1 MRLAILLASTMLLAA
16 CGGAGPK
23 ALGEYTPPGGG
34 GPTTDPATGEA
45 HSFVN
50 PTKTT
55 VYTAQGGSQH
65 YEYLRGEPTITA
77 ATETTPATY
86 AVRGQS
92 ERLYDS
98 NSTEA
103 GNDSLSVTY
112 DRDDSEFALTFEDD
126 AATVSI
132 ELLYQDPGHR
142 TAFGGLEQPQ
152 IGVPDLTAQ
161 SVFYVE
167 GGRTSDLVRPE
178 PNNPYPWVLAQ
189 GADTGVSDFTT
200 FFYQKPG
207 TVTKYVTYAGYVR
220 NRYTVV
226 RPSGAPDEYRFFLD
240 RGVLV
245 FGEQTL
251 RQNAPTAG
259 TGAFTGPMLATMVF
273 NDQIDNGQGDNY
285 FQWIVGSANVNVDF
299 AATTFNIN
307 MSGRVGQ
314 LFSDVNEVV
323 VASMP
328 EGSTFTAAG
337 NGRFDGG
344 LPIFRTFSGGFSSA
358 SFTRPDGSVF
368 VMNLS
373 DPYSSA
379 NTVDGSF
386 YGPNGEE
393 VGGTFRVSHGQPDT
407 RIDIL
412 GVFTGE

>member
-23 ALGEYTPPGGG
+23 ALGEFTPPGGG
-34 GPTTDPATGEA
+34 GTGTDPATGEA

-65 YEYLRGEPTITA
+65 YKYRRAEPSDGNGGYI
-77 ATETTPATY
+77 
-86 AVRGQS
+86 VRSQGAQF
-92 ERLYDS
+92 YNS

-112 DRDDSEFALTFEDD
+112 DRDDAEFSLRFQDD
-126 AATVSI
+126 AASVDLET
-132 ELLYQDPGHR
+132 LYQDPGHR
-142 TAFGGLEQPQ
+142 TAFGGQVEPQ
-152 IGVPDLTAQ
+152 RGVEDLTAQ
-161 SVFYVE
+161 SVFYIE
-167 GGRTSDLVRPE
+167 GGKVDGLVRPTDD
-178 PNNPYPWVLAQ
+178 NPYPWILAP
-189 GADTGVSDFTT
+189 GRDIGTADITT

-220 NRYTVV
+220 NQFEV
-226 RPSGAPDEYRFFLD
+226 RRPDAAPPEYQFESS

-251 RQNAPTAG
+251 RENAPRTG
-259 TGAFTGPMLATMVF
+259 TGAFNGPMIASMVF
-273 NDQIDNGQGDNY
+273 NDGFDTGETDTY

-307 MSGRVGQ
+307 MSGRVGAM
-314 LFSDVNEVV
+314 FSDVNQVV
-323 VASMP
+323 VPSMP
-328 EGSTFTAAG
+328 EGSIFTAAG

-379 NTVDGSF
+379 NTIDGSF

-393 VGGTFRVSHGQPDT
+393 VGGTYRVSHGQPDT

-412 GVFTGE
+412 GVFTGD

>member
-34 GPTTDPATGEA
+34 GPSEDPATGEA

-55 VYTAQGGSQH
+55 VYAAQGGSQH
-65 YEYLRGEPTITA
+65 YEYMRAEPRNNDG
-77 ATETTPATY
+77 TY
-86 AVRGQS
+86 TVRPQQQ
-92 ERLYDS
+92 RLYDS

-103 GNDSLSVTY
+103 GSTALSVTY
-112 DRDDSEFALTFEDD
+112 DRDDSEFAVTFEDD

-142 TAFGGLEQPQ
+142 TAFGGLEEPQ
-152 IGVPDLTAQ
+152 VGVLDITSQ

-167 GGRTSDLVRPE
+167 GGRVQDLVRPE
-178 PNNPYPWVLAQ
+178 AANPYPWILAP
-189 GADTGVSDFTT
+189 GKDFGSSDFTT

-207 TVTKYVTYAGYVR
+207 TVTKYVTFAGYVR
-220 NRYTVV
+220 NRHEVV
-226 RPSGAPDEYRFFLD
+226 RPNGAPDEYRFKFD

-251 RQNAPTAG
+251 RQDAPRTG
-259 TGAFTGPMLATMVF
+259 TGAFTGPMIATMVF
-273 NDQIDNGQGDNY
+273 NNQIDQGQGDNY

-299 AATTFNIN
+299 AATTFDIN
-307 MSGRVGQ
+307 MTGQVGAM
-314 LFSDVNEVV
+314 FSDVNQVLTP
-323 VASMP
+323 SMP
-328 EGSTFTAAG
+328 EGSIFNATG

-344 LPIFRTFSGGFSSA
+344 LPIYRTFSGGFSSA

-368 VMNLS
+368 VLNLA
-373 DPYSSA
+373 DPYTSA
-379 NTVDGSF
+379 NTIDGSF

-393 VGGTFRVSHGQPDT
+393 VGGTYRVSHGEPDT